1 MTFVNDL
8 AIGEA
13 CQIEF
18 TKVLLDTEKIIKI
31 EFAQWKFKYRD
42 IKITTPDW
50 EKTYEIKKDLK
61 ANDTGNYVIET
72 RSSWKASGIYTSTA
86 DYIVYNV
93 KWERW
98 IQERWELILRLIN
111 TEKRVTKWWDWFR
124 SEMYVLKCETL
135 SDLFSKIKTNEQGGE
150 DDA

>member
-1 MTFVNDL
+1 MFIDDL

-13 CQIEF
+13 CQVEF

-42 IKITTPDW
+42 IKITTPEW

-61 ANDTGNYVIET
+61 APETGNYVIET
-72 RSSWKASGIYTSTA
+72 RCSWKPSGIYASKA

-93 KWERW
+93 KWEWR
-98 IQERWELILRLIN
+98 IAERGELILRLIDV
-111 TEKRVTKWWDWFR
+111 EKRTTKWGDWFR
-124 SEMYVLKCETL
+124 AEMYVLKCETL
-135 SDLFSKIKTNEQGGE
+135 PLLFNKIKTNGQGGE
-150 DDA
+150 ENA